1 MTNQNSKIDKNNK
14 KIEENKQKDLISEP
28 KVDNRVEELEDQVK
42 RTLADY
48 QNLEK
53 RVSQERQSW
62 ILKGNRE
69 LLLHLLPILD
79 TLIIAKLHSKDIS
92 LDISVKQFLD
102 ILKKEGV
109 EKIET
114 VGKTFD
120 PNLMEC
126 VQTVNGQENEVIE
139 ETRAGFMLFEEV
151 LRPAQVK
158 VGKKE

>member
-28 KVDNRVEELEDQVK
+28 KVDNRVEELENQVK